1 MLIETLAAE
10 DPRWMSALSRLRHDF
25 YHQPGYVQL
34 EARRIQA
41 TPEALLVSDGEQL
54 FFVPYILRSCN
65 LLFPEI
71 RKPILDVV
79 SPYGYPGILLSD
91 HGKNSE
97 FVAKGLTALRQTL
110 AERGVSSA
118 FLRMNPILGADFAT
132 LFPDGMFSNA
142 SQTVVVDLESDEA
155 DLWKQVRRAF
165 QQTLRKC
172 EGLGFTARVVSLSDV
187 LETFVEIYWQT
198 MDRVKAKECYYFD
211 QDYFACLARLPGVHC
226 CVIES
231 GSTIVAACICLECDG
246 IVNTHLGGTRT
257 EFLADSPFI
266 MAMHEAIRWAKSRGN
281 RWLQLGGGVGGRED
295 SVLHFKAGFSNKRT
309 HYLTSRIVI
318 DDAQY
323 HQLVCLAAKTSGAS
337 PEKMMSSNFFP
348 AYRS

>member
-1 MLIETLAAE
+1 
-10 DPRWMSALSRLRHDF
+10 MSALSRLRHDF

-34 EARRIQA
+34 EARRINA

-54 FFVPYILRSCN
+54 FFVPYLLRSCN

-71 RKPILDVV
+71 RKPMLDVV
-79 SPYGYPGILLSD
+79 SPYGYPGILISNR
-91 HGKNSE
+91 GRNAG
-97 FVAKGLTALRQTL
+97 FVVEGLAALRQTL
-110 AERGVSSA
+110 VDRGVSSA

-132 LFPDGMFSNA
+132 LFPDGMFCNS
-142 SQTVVVDLESDEA
+142 SQTVVVDLEPHEA
-155 DLWKQVRRAF
+155 DLWKQIRRAF

-172 EGLGFTARVVSLSDV
+172 DGLGFTARVVSLTDV
-187 LETFVEIYWQT
+187 LDTFVEIYWQT
-198 MDRVKAKECYYFD
+198 MDRVNAKESYYFD
-211 QDYFACLARLPGVHC
+211 KDYLADLARLPGVHC

-257 EFLADSPFI
+257 EFLASSPFT
-266 MAMHEAIRWAKSRGN
+266 MAMYEAILWAKSRGN

-295 SVLHFKAGFSNKRT
+295 SVLHFKAGFSDKRIQF
-309 HYLTSRIVI
+309 HTSRFVI
-318 DDAQY
+318 NDTQY
-323 HQLVCLAAKTSGAS
+323 HQLVCHAAKILGST
-337 PEKMMSSNFFP
+337 PETMMSSSFFP

>member
-1 MLIETLAAE
+1 
-10 DPRWMSALSRLRHDF
+10 MSALSRLRHDF

-34 EARRIQA
+34 EARRINA
-41 TPEALLVSDGEQL
+41 TPEALLVSSGEQL

-71 RKPILDVV
+71 REPMFDAV
-79 SPYGYPGILLSD
+79 SPYGYPGILISD
-91 HGKNSE
+91 DGRNAG
-97 FVAKGLTALRQTL
+97 FVAEGLAALRQTL
-110 AERGVSSA
+110 GERGVSSA

-132 LFPDGMFSNA
+132 LFPDGMFCHS
-142 SQTVVVDLESDEA
+142 SQTVVVDLKPKEA
-155 DLWKQVRRAF
+155 ELLKQIRRAF

-172 EGLGFTARVVSLSDV
+172 HGLGFTARVDSLTDV
-187 LETFVEIYWQT
+187 LDTFVEIYWQT
-198 MDRVKAKECYYFD
+198 MDRVNAKESYYFD
-211 QDYFACLARLPGVHC
+211 KGYFADLARLPGVHC

-266 MAMHEAIRWAKSRGN
+266 MAMHESIRWAKSRGN

-295 SVLHFKAGFSNKRT
+295 SVLHFKAGFSDKRIDF
-309 HYLTSRIVI
+309 LTSRMVI
-318 DDAQY
+318 DTAQY
-323 HQLVCLAAKTSGAS
+323 HQLVCHAAKTSGAT
-337 PEKMMSSNFFP
+337 PEKIMSSNFFP
-348 AYRS
+348 AYRV